1 MNKRAKDGRARVH
14 FLTLAQTVLTI
25 RKKIKINQIVINV
38 NITGRERE
46 VCLGR
51 SFKSIF
57 CAAQTQ
63 AFFIFF
69 CRCTSEDFLF
79 LGTLFFNEIGQSPR
93 SLKKCLIS
101 AMLLEKEKSSINP

>member
-25 RKKIKINQIVINV
+25 RKKIKINQIVIN
-38 NITGRERE
+38 ITGRERE

-57 CAAQTQ
+57 YAAESQ

-69 CRCTSEDFLF
+69 CRCTSEVFLF
-79 LGTLFFNEIGQSPR
+79 LRDTGTKSHPYTCGASREREELYK
-93 SLKKCLIS
+93 SLITMSTTSLI
-101 AMLLEKEKSSINP
+101 P